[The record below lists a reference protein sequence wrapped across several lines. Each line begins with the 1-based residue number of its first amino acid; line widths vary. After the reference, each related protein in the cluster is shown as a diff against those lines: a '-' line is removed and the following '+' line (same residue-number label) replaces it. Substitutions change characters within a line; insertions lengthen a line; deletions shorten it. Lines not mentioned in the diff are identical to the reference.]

1 MSFRNGLLDGEVII
15 RFADGNKFRG
25 IYKHGKRNGKA
36 VEETKDRKR
45 FEGSYLDDRRD
56 GEFVEKD
63 SNGKITAKGRYING
77 RRVVD

>member
-1 MSFRNGLLDGEVII
+1 M
-15 RFADGNKFRG
+15 
-25 IYKHGKRNGKA
+25 YKHGKRNGKA